1 MTQVGRISGGVLQD
15 NLKLL
20 QDNSG
25 KEYLSIRSES
35 GDTSLLYF
43 DAVNN
48 RIGVDLE
55 NPSRDLT
62 VKTKIQSVN
71 SSSDIWEL
79 PVYTIQNNE
88 LEVNSGEIYLAATPI
103 NGADASIVLSGL
115 TTDDIKIDNERIS
128 TYNSNANL
136 DLIPNGTGTV
146 EFLKS
151 IDIYGNLSNTGNI
164 AMGGNL
170 IFGEGPESPD
180 KIAFNAPIHSSII
193 PDVDDTFNIGE
204 DNKRMGEV
212 HTYLLNGDL
221 VNANTAA
228 IDDVQL
234 EHRAGNSIYVAING
248 NDSNRGDHPQGP
260 FRTIKRALDFAD
272 ASSQGPV
279 MIHVYPGT
287 YQEVFPLEVPTQVTI
302 IGQDIRNVIIT
313 PTSETRYNDA
323 FLLNGES
330 TLENLTIKDFYSG
343 GNFFEITEIVD
354 STTIKVNVGT
364 GPYEHIYESGGT
376 VDFSDSTSPINVTN
390 ATYDHTTGELTIQ
403 LSSLHD
409 SYVGHTIFLTS
420 ITWSCNGGFRD
431 YPDNGYAL
439 KFAPNTVIT
448 TRSPYIQNVTVITKG
463 SVTSAND
470 PRGFDAGDA
479 GKGAYIDGARVSDA
493 SRNASM
499 LFHAATFI
507 TPGVDAITLTNGVR
521 VEWLNSFTYF
531 ASRGLYAK
539 RGEEGHLSTDGSTV
553 DYGAEIRS
561 IGSAS
566 VYGNIGAEADG
577 DSCIMYLINHNFAYI
592 GVGKDVTND
601 NTLVIEDNQWIEIN
615 NGKVFIQNTDQLG
628 KFRVGDDFFVDLET
642 GETSIATDGVALD
655 GLSQIVIGTG
665 EDQTILNDSF
675 IQTGNIRFA
684 GNTAFS
690 LVNEFNINSIS
701 TDTNFNSNVLMDK
714 DVDIT
719 GNITIDGTLNTFGNN
734 PNDIVNL
741 NVEIEQDF
749 YPEVDRVHSLGN
761 SSKLWDNVYTDD
773 FRMDDVKIF
782 DNVITTTISNANLDL
797 KSNQTGYVQT
807 EDLIWQNN
815 TIGSYES
822 DIVFATTG
830 NLIIDSTNVQGLIVP
845 RGTNIER
852 VETTGSLRFSNE
864 DNVFEGWGDGRI
876 TFGGIYST
884 DRLTSI
890 YTNPDDSIDINVAGL
905 KVGEI
910 NNEGFT
916 LNGLQSDSVLINN
929 NVITSSESNADLE
942 LRRKG
947 DQQITLNGQEY
958 FRNNIW
964 TNPAEDG
971 IFSIVSTDR
980 GYVKVDGTY
989 GVILGTT
996 GGVVTDNVNTLSIGT
1011 DTSSSLL
1018 FETDNAGRID
1028 QASNSPSGD
1037 GEFTTTGTKTF
1048 ASTTSGVQ
1056 NFFLDFDILD
1066 LTNIYEIE
1074 ITGIRFRG
1082 NFDKDSQFVNV
1093 TLPQPG
1099 NTTYVTKI
1107 GEFEDA
1113 GDTSTFTQSLV
1124 FNAVPQ
1130 SSRLYLHTGSTK
1142 TSFESQVVLDSGS
1155 YGMNISIDVPASI
1168 STPPTGMTNNWE
1180 LEISYRYITINNKFD
1195 EYDAATNNYYYIFD
1209 QDSSNLSDNDR
1220 YIVTEQFIEPSFRR
1234 ARFRGK
1240 IIVGSDS
1247 NGSGL
1252 YSGQDILIQYS
1263 DDGTNDTGM
1272 ITLGRIVDAN
1282 EFASFGTWKEFEF
1295 SFEFLDSTL
1304 IDFNNLRF
1312 RIVQPNGGRLGENS
1326 WAVTDLQ
1333 LSITRRADEPAPIG
1347 GFRYD
1352 PIQGLCEVWD
1362 GTSWQPATGI
1372 EEDPVTEEF
1381 MQELVGLYS
1390 IVLG

>member
-1 MTQVGRISGGVLQD
+1 MAQLGRISGGVLQD

-25 KEYLSIRSES
+25 KEFLSIRSES

-43 DAVNN
+43 DAVNK

-62 VKTKIQSVN
+62 VKTKMQSVN

-88 LEVNSGEIYLAATPI
+88 LEVNSGEIYLTATPI
-103 NGADASIVLSGL
+103 NGADASVVLSGL

-128 TYNSNANL
+128 TYNSDADL

-193 PDVDDTFNIGE
+193 PDVNDTFDIGT
-204 DNKRMGEV
+204 DQKRMGEI
-212 HTYLLNGDL
+212 HTYLLNGEL

-228 IDDVQL
+228 IDNVQL

-248 NDSNRGDHPQGP
+248 DDTNRGDHPQGP

-272 ASSQGPV
+272 GSTEGPV

-287 YQEVFPLEVPTQVTI
+287 YQEEFPLEVPSQVTL
-302 IGQDIRNVIIT
+302 IGQDIRNVVIT
-313 PTSETRYNDA
+313 PTVATQDKDC

-330 TLENLTIKDFYSG
+330 TLENLTIKDFYYNS
-343 GNFFEITEIVD
+343 
-354 STTIKVNVGT
+354 
-364 GPYEHIYESGGT
+364 
-376 VDFSDSTSPINVTN
+376 INDT
-390 ATYDHTTGELTIQ
+390 
-403 LSSLHD
+403 
-409 SYVGHTIFLTS
+409 
-420 ITWSCNGGFRD
+420 
-431 YPDNGYAL
+431 GYAL
-439 KFAPNTVIT
+439 KFAPDTVIT

-463 SVTSAND
+463 SVTSIDD
-470 PRGFDAGDA
+470 PRGFASGDA
-479 GKGAYIDGARVSDA
+479 GKGALIDGASVA
-493 SRNASM
+493 EESRNASM

-521 VEWLNSFTYF
+521 IEWLNSFTYF
-531 ASRGLYAK
+531 ANRGLYTK
-539 RGEEGHLSTDGSTV
+539 RGTTGHLSTDGSTLE
-553 DYGAEIRS
+553 YGAEIRS

-577 DSCIMYLINHNFAYI
+577 DGCIMYLINHNFAYI

-601 NTLVIEDNQWIEIN
+601 NTLVIEDNQWIEYN
-615 NGKVFIQNTDQLG
+615 NGKVYVQNTDQLG
-628 KFRVGDDFFVDLET
+628 KFKVGDDFFVNLET

-665 EDQTILNDSF
+665 EDQSILNDSF
-675 IQTGNIRFA
+675 VQTGNIRFA

-741 NVEIEQDF
+741 NVEIDQDF

-761 SSKLWDNVYTDD
+761 GSKLWDNVYTDE
-773 FRMDDVKIF
+773 FNIDDIKIF
-782 DNVITTTISNANLDL
+782 DNVITTTISNANLNL
-797 KSNQTGYVQT
+797 RSNQTGYVQT

-822 DIVFATTG
+822 DIVFSTTG
-830 NLIIDSTNVQGLIVP
+830 NLIIDSGTVQGLIVP
-845 RGTNIER
+845 RGTNIEK
-852 VETTGSLRFSNE
+852 VETTGSFRFSNE
-864 DNVFEGWGDGRI
+864 DNVFEGWGNDRI
-876 TFGGIYST
+876 SFGGVYST

-890 YTNPDDSIDINVAGL
+890 YSNPGDSIDINVAGL

-929 NVITSSESNADLE
+929 NLITSSESNADLE
-942 LRRKG
+942 VRRKG
-947 DQQITLNGQEY
+947 DQKVTLNGQEY
-958 FRNNIW
+958 FRDNIW
-964 TNPAEDG
+964 TNPADEG
-971 IFSIVSTDR
+971 ILSIVSTDR
-980 GYVKVDGTY
+980 GYVKIDGTY
-989 GVILGTT
+989 GVIVGTT
-996 GGVVTDNVNTLSIGT
+996 GGVVTDNVNNLSIGS
-1011 DTSSSLL
+1011 DTSASVL

-1037 GEFTTTGTKTF
+1037 GEFTTTSTKTF

-1082 NFDKDSQFVNV
+1082 NFDKDSQFVDV
-1093 TLPQPG
+1093 TFPQPG
-1099 NTTYVTKI
+1099 STTYVTRV

-1130 SSRLYLHTGSTK
+1130 GNKLYLHTGSTK

-1168 STPPTGMTNNWE
+1168 STPPAGMTNNWE

-1240 IIVGSDS
+1240 VIVGSDS

-1312 RIVQPNGGRLGENS
+1312 RIVQPNGGRLGENP
-1326 WAVTDLQ
+1326 WAITDLQ

-1352 PIQGLCEVWD
+1352 PIQGLCEVWT
-1362 GTSWQPATGI
+1362 GTEWAPATGV

-1390 IVLG
+1390 VVLG

>member
-1 MTQVGRISGGVLQD
+1 MAQMGRISGGVLQD

-25 KEYLSIRSES
+25 KEFLSVRSES

-43 DAVNN
+43 DAVNK

-62 VKTKIQSVN
+62 VKTKMQSVN

-79 PVYTIQNNE
+79 PVYTIQNNDI
-88 LEVNSGEIYLAATPI
+88 EVNSGEIYLTATPT
-103 NGADASIVLSGL
+103 NGIDASIVLSGL

-128 TYNSNANL
+128 TYNSDADL
-136 DLIPNGTGTV
+136 DFIPNGTGTV

-193 PDVDDTFNIGE
+193 PDVDDTFDIGT
-204 DNKRMGEV
+204 DQKRMGEI

-228 IDDVQL
+228 IDNVQL

-248 NDSNRGDHPQGP
+248 DDTNRGDHPQGP

-272 ASSQGPV
+272 GSTEGPV

-287 YQEVFPLEVPTQVTI
+287 YQEEFPLEVPSQVTL
-302 IGQDIRNVIIT
+302 IGQDIRNVVIT
-313 PTSETRYNDA
+313 PTVATQDKDC

-330 TLENLTIKDFYSG
+330 TLENLTIKDFYYNS
-343 GNFFEITEIVD
+343 
-354 STTIKVNVGT
+354 
-364 GPYEHIYESGGT
+364 
-376 VDFSDSTSPINVTN
+376 INDT
-390 ATYDHTTGELTIQ
+390 
-403 LSSLHD
+403 
-409 SYVGHTIFLTS
+409 
-420 ITWSCNGGFRD
+420 
-431 YPDNGYAL
+431 GYAL
-439 KFAPNTVIT
+439 KYAPDTVIT
-448 TRSPYIQNVTVITKG
+448 TRSPYIQNITVITKG
-463 SVTSAND
+463 SVTSIDD
-470 PRGFDAGDA
+470 PRGFNSGDA
-479 GKGAYIDGARVSDA
+479 GKGALIDGASVADE

-521 VEWLNSFTYF
+521 IEWLNSFTYF
-531 ASRGLYAK
+531 ANRGLYTK
-539 RGEEGHLSTDGSTV
+539 RGTTGHLSTDGSTV
-553 DYGAEIRS
+553 EYGAEIRS

-577 DSCIMYLINHNFAYI
+577 DGCIMYLINHNFAYI
-592 GVGKDVTND
+592 GAGKDVTND
-601 NTLVIEDNQWIEIN
+601 NTLVIEDNQWIEYN
-615 NGKVFIQNTDQLG
+615 NGKVYVQNTDQLG
-628 KFRVGDDFFVDLET
+628 KFKVGDDFFVDLET

-665 EDQTILNDSF
+665 EDQSILNDSF
-675 IQTGNIRFA
+675 VQTGNIRFA

-741 NVEIEQDF
+741 NVEIDQDF

-761 SSKLWDNVYTDD
+761 SSKLWDNVYTDE
-773 FRMDDVKIF
+773 FSIDDIKIF
-782 DNVITTTISNANLDL
+782 DNVITTTISNANLNL
-797 KSNQTGYVQT
+797 RSNQTGYVQT

-822 DIVFATTG
+822 DIVFSTTG
-830 NLIIDSTNVQGLIVP
+830 NLIIDSETVQGLIVP
-845 RGTNIER
+845 RGTNIEKI
-852 VETTGSLRFSNE
+852 ETTGSFRFSNE
-864 DNVFEGWGDGRI
+864 DNVFEGWGNDRI
-876 TFGGIYST
+876 TFGGVYST

-916 LNGLQSDSVLINN
+916 LHGLQSDSVLINN
-929 NVITSSESNADLE
+929 NIITSSESNADLE

-947 DQQITLNGQEY
+947 DQQVTLNGQEY
-958 FRNNIW
+958 FRDNIW
-964 TNPAEDG
+964 TNPAEED
-971 IFSIVSTDR
+971 ILSIVSTDR
-980 GYVKVDGTY
+980 GYVKIDGTY

-996 GGVVTDNVNTLSIGT
+996 GGVVTDNVNSLSIGS
-1011 DTSSSLL
+1011 DTSASVL

-1028 QASNSPSGD
+1028 QASSSPSGD
-1037 GEFTTTGTKTF
+1037 GEFTTTSVKTF
-1048 ASTTSGVQ
+1048 SSTTSGVQ

-1066 LTNIYEIE
+1066 ITNIYEIE

-1082 NFDKDSQFVNV
+1082 NFDKDSQFVDV
-1093 TLPQPG
+1093 TFPQPG
-1099 NTTYVTKI
+1099 STTYVTRV

-1130 SSRLYLHTGSTK
+1130 GNRLYVHTGTTK

-1168 STPPTGMTNNWE
+1168 STPPAGMTDNWE

-1195 EYDAATNNYYYIFD
+1195 EYDAATNNYYYMFD

-1312 RIVQPNGGRLGENS
+1312 RIVQPNGGRLGEHS
-1326 WAVTDLQ
+1326 WAITDLQ

-1352 PIQGLCEVWD
+1352 PIQGLCEVWT
-1362 GTSWQPATGI
+1362 GTEWAPATGI
-1372 EEDPVTEEF
+1372 EEDPVTTEF

>member
-1 MTQVGRISGGVLQD
+1 MAQLGRISGGVLQD

-25 KEYLSIRSES
+25 KEFLSIRSES

-43 DAVNN
+43 DAVNK

-62 VKTKIQSVN
+62 VKTKMQSVN

-88 LEVNSGEIYLAATPI
+88 LEVNSGEIYLTATPI
-103 NGADASIVLSGL
+103 NGADASVVLSGL

-128 TYNSNANL
+128 TYNSDADL

-193 PDVDDTFNIGE
+193 PDVNDTFDIGT
-204 DNKRMGEV
+204 DQKRMGEI
-212 HTYLLNGDL
+212 HTYLLNGEL

-228 IDDVQL
+228 IDNVQL

-248 NDSNRGDHPQGP
+248 DDTNRGDHPQGP

-272 ASSQGPV
+272 GSTEGPV

-287 YQEVFPLEVPTQVTI
+287 YQEEFPLEVPSQVTL
-302 IGQDIRNVIIT
+302 IGQDIRNVVIT
-313 PTSETRYNDA
+313 PTVATQDKDC

-330 TLENLTIKDFYSG
+330 TLENLTIKDFYYNS
-343 GNFFEITEIVD
+343 
-354 STTIKVNVGT
+354 
-364 GPYEHIYESGGT
+364 
-376 VDFSDSTSPINVTN
+376 INDT
-390 ATYDHTTGELTIQ
+390 
-403 LSSLHD
+403 
-409 SYVGHTIFLTS
+409 
-420 ITWSCNGGFRD
+420 
-431 YPDNGYAL
+431 GYAL
-439 KFAPNTVIT
+439 KFAPDTVIT
-448 TRSPYIQNVTVITKG
+448 TRSPYIQNVTVITQG
-463 SVTSAND
+463 SITTAED
-470 PRGFDAGDA
+470 PRGFAQGDA
-479 GKGAYIDGARVSDA
+479 GKGALIDGASVA
-493 SRNASM
+493 EESRNASM

-521 VEWLNSFTYF
+521 IEWLNSFTYF
-531 ASRGLYAK
+531 ANRGLYTK
-539 RGEEGHLSTDGSTV
+539 RGTTGHLSTDGSTLE
-553 DYGAEIRS
+553 YGAEIRS

-577 DSCIMYLINHNFAYI
+577 DGCIMYLINHNFAYI

-601 NTLVIEDNQWIEIN
+601 NTLVIEDNQWIEYN
-615 NGKVFIQNTDQLG
+615 NGKVYVQNTDQLG
-628 KFRVGDDFFVDLET
+628 KFKVGDDFFVNLET

-665 EDQTILNDSF
+665 EDQSILNDSF
-675 IQTGNIRFA
+675 VQTGNIRFA

-741 NVEIEQDF
+741 NVEIDQDF

-761 SSKLWDNVYTDD
+761 GSKLWDNVYTDE
-773 FRMDDVKIF
+773 FNIDDIKIF
-782 DNVITTTISNANLDL
+782 DNVITTTISNANLNL
-797 KSNQTGYVQT
+797 RSNQTGYVQT

-822 DIVFATTG
+822 DIVFSTTG
-830 NLIIDSTNVQGLIVP
+830 NLIIDSGTVQGLIVP
-845 RGTNIER
+845 RGTNIEK
-852 VETTGSLRFSNE
+852 VETTGSFRFSNE
-864 DNVFEGWGDGRI
+864 DNVFEGWGNDRI
-876 TFGGIYST
+876 SFGGVYST

-890 YTNPDDSIDINVAGL
+890 YSNPGDSIDINVAGL

-929 NVITSSESNADLE
+929 NLITSSESNADLE
-942 LRRKG
+942 VRRKG
-947 DQQITLNGQEY
+947 DQKVTLNGQEY
-958 FRNNIW
+958 FRDNIW
-964 TNPAEDG
+964 TNPADEG
-971 IFSIVSTDR
+971 ILSIVSTDR
-980 GYVKVDGTY
+980 GYVKIDGTY
-989 GVILGTT
+989 GVIVGTT
-996 GGVVTDNVNTLSIGT
+996 GGVVTDNVNNLSIGS
-1011 DTSSSLL
+1011 DTSASVL

-1037 GEFTTTGTKTF
+1037 GEFTTTSTKTF

-1082 NFDKDSQFVNV
+1082 NFDKDSQFVDV
-1093 TLPQPG
+1093 TFPQPG
-1099 NTTYVTKI
+1099 STTYVTRV

-1130 SSRLYLHTGSTK
+1130 GNKLYLHTGSTK

-1168 STPPTGMTNNWE
+1168 STPPAGMTNNWE

-1240 IIVGSDS
+1240 VIVGSDS

-1312 RIVQPNGGRLGENS
+1312 RIVQPNGGRLGENP
-1326 WAVTDLQ
+1326 WAITDLQ

-1352 PIQGLCEVWD
+1352 PIQGLCEVWT
-1362 GTSWQPATGI
+1362 GTEWAPATGV

-1390 IVLG
+1390 VVLG

>member
-1 MTQVGRISGGVLQD
+1 MAQVGRISGGVLQD

-25 KEYLSIRSES
+25 KEFLSIRSES

-88 LEVNSGEIYLAATPI
+88 LEVNNGEIYLTATPT
-103 NGADASIVLSGL
+103 NGVDASIVLSGL

-128 TYNSNANL
+128 TYNSDADL

-170 IFGEGPESPD
+170 IFGEGPETPD

-193 PDVDDTFNIGE
+193 PDIDDTFNLGE
-204 DNKRMGEV
+204 DQKRMGEI

-228 IDDVQL
+228 IGNVQI

-248 NDSNRGDHPQGP
+248 DDANRGDHPQGP

-272 ASSQGPV
+272 GSTEGPV
-279 MIHVYPGT
+279 MVHVYPGT
-287 YQEVFPLEVPTQVTI
+287 YQEEFPLEVPSQVTI
-302 IGQDIRNVIIT
+302 IGQDLRNVVIT
-313 PTSETRYNDA
+313 PTLATQDKDC

-330 TLENLTIKDFYSG
+330 TLENLTIKDFYYNS
-343 GNFFEITEIVD
+343 
-354 STTIKVNVGT
+354 
-364 GPYEHIYESGGT
+364 
-376 VDFSDSTSPINVTN
+376 INDT
-390 ATYDHTTGELTIQ
+390 
-403 LSSLHD
+403 
-409 SYVGHTIFLTS
+409 
-420 ITWSCNGGFRD
+420 
-431 YPDNGYAL
+431 GYAL

-448 TRSPYIQNVTVITKG
+448 TRSPYVQNITVITKG
-463 SVTSAND
+463 SVTSADD
-470 PRGFDAGDA
+470 PRGFDSGDA
-479 GKGAYIDGARVSDA
+479 GKGALIDGASVAEA

-507 TPGVDAITLTNGVR
+507 TPGVDSITLTNGVR
-521 VEWLNSFTYF
+521 IEWLNSFTYF
-531 ASRGLYAK
+531 ANRGIYTK
-539 RGEEGHLSTDGSTV
+539 RGTVGHLSTDGSTLE
-553 DYGAEIRS
+553 YGAEIRS

-577 DSCIMYLINHNFAYI
+577 DGCIMYLINHNFAYI
-592 GVGKDVTND
+592 GTGKDVTND
-601 NTLVIEDNQWIEIN
+601 NTLVIEDNQWIEYN
-615 NGKVFIQNTDQLG
+615 NGKVYVQNTDQLG
-628 KFRVGDDFFVDLET
+628 KFKVGDDFFVNLET

-665 EDQTILNDSF
+665 EDQSILNDSF
-675 IQTGNIRFA
+675 VQTGNIRFA
-684 GNTAFS
+684 GNTVFS

-741 NVEIEQDF
+741 NVEIDQDF

-773 FRMDDVKIF
+773 FNIDDIKIF
-782 DNVITTTISNANLDL
+782 DNVITTTISNANLNL
-797 KSNQTGYVQT
+797 RSNQTGYVQT

-822 DIVFATTG
+822 DIIFSTTG
-830 NLIIDSTNVQGLIVP
+830 NLIIDSADVQGLIVP
-845 RGTNIER
+845 RGTNIEKI
-852 VETTGSLRFSNE
+852 ETTGSLRFSNE
-864 DNVFEGWGDGRI
+864 DNVFEGWGNDRI
-876 TFGGIYST
+876 SFGGVYST

-890 YTNPDDSIDINVAGL
+890 YTNPNDSIDINVAGL

-929 NVITSSESNADLE
+929 NLITSSESNADLE

-958 FRNNIW
+958 FRDNIW
-964 TNPAEDG
+964 TNPAEEE
-971 IFSIVSTDR
+971 SLTIVSTDR
-980 GYVKVDGTY
+980 GYVKIGGTY
-989 GVILGTT
+989 GIIVGTT
-996 GGVVTDNVNTLSIGT
+996 GGVVTDNVNNLSIGT
-1011 DTSSSLL
+1011 DVSPSVL

-1028 QASNSPSGD
+1028 QSSNSPSGD
-1037 GEFTTTGTKTF
+1037 GEFTTTSTKTF

-1099 NTTYVTKI
+1099 NANYVTKV

-1130 SSRLYLHTGSTK
+1130 SNRLYVHTGATK
-1142 TSFESQVVLDSGS
+1142 SSFESQVVLDNGS
-1155 YGMNISIDVPASI
+1155 YGVNISIDVPTSI
-1168 STPPTGMTNNWE
+1168 TTPPAGMTDNWE
-1180 LEISYRYITINNKFD
+1180 LEFSYRYITINNKFD
-1195 EYDAATNNYYYIFD
+1195 EYDNTTNNYYYIFD
-1209 QDSSNLSDNDR
+1209 QDSSNLADSDR

-1234 ARFRGK
+1234 ARLRGK

-1312 RIVQPNGGRLGENS
+1312 RIVQPDGGRLGENS

-1333 LSITRRADEPAPIG
+1333 LSVTRRADEPAPVG

-1352 PIQGLCEVWD
+1352 PIQGQCEVWT
-1362 GTSWQPATGI
+1362 GTEWAPATGI

-1390 IVLG
+1390 VVLG

>member
-1 MTQVGRISGGVLQD
+1 MAQMGRISGGVLQD

-25 KEYLSIRSES
+25 KEFLSVRSES

-43 DAVNN
+43 DAVNK

-62 VKTKIQSVN
+62 VKTKMQSVN

-79 PVYTIQNNE
+79 PVYTIQNNDI
-88 LEVNSGEIYLAATPI
+88 EVNSGEIYLTATPT
-103 NGADASIVLSGL
+103 NGIDASIVLSGL

-128 TYNSNANL
+128 TYNSDADL
-136 DLIPNGTGTV
+136 DFIPNGTGTV

-193 PDVDDTFNIGE
+193 PDVDDTFDIGT
-204 DNKRMGEV
+204 DQKRMGEI

-228 IDDVQL
+228 IDNVQL

-248 NDSNRGDHPQGP
+248 DDTNRGDHPQGP

-272 ASSQGPV
+272 GSTEGPV

-287 YQEVFPLEVPTQVTI
+287 YQEEFPLEVPSQVTL
-302 IGQDIRNVIIT
+302 IGQDIRNVVIT
-313 PTSETRYNDA
+313 PTVATQDKDC

-330 TLENLTIKDFYSG
+330 TLENLTIKDFYYNS
-343 GNFFEITEIVD
+343 
-354 STTIKVNVGT
+354 
-364 GPYEHIYESGGT
+364 
-376 VDFSDSTSPINVTN
+376 INDT
-390 ATYDHTTGELTIQ
+390 
-403 LSSLHD
+403 
-409 SYVGHTIFLTS
+409 
-420 ITWSCNGGFRD
+420 
-431 YPDNGYAL
+431 GYAL
-439 KFAPNTVIT
+439 KYAPDTVIT
-448 TRSPYIQNVTVITKG
+448 TRSPYIQNITVITKG
-463 SVTSAND
+463 SVTSIDD
-470 PRGFDAGDA
+470 PRGFNSGDA
-479 GKGAYIDGARVSDA
+479 GKGALIDGASVADE

-521 VEWLNSFTYF
+521 IEWLNSFTYF
-531 ASRGLYAK
+531 ANRGLYTK
-539 RGEEGHLSTDGSTV
+539 RGTTGHLSTDGSTV
-553 DYGAEIRS
+553 EYGAEIRS

-577 DSCIMYLINHNFAYI
+577 DGCIMYLINHNFAYI
-592 GVGKDVTND
+592 GAGKDVTND
-601 NTLVIEDNQWIEIN
+601 NTLVIEDNQWIEYN
-615 NGKVFIQNTDQLG
+615 NGKVYVQNTDQLG

-665 EDQTILNDSF
+665 EDQSILNDSF
-675 IQTGNIRFA
+675 VQTGNIRFA

-741 NVEIEQDF
+741 NVEIDQDF

-761 SSKLWDNVYTDD
+761 SSKLWDNVYTDE
-773 FRMDDVKIF
+773 FSIDDIKIF
-782 DNVITTTISNANLDL
+782 DNVITTTISNANLNL
-797 KSNQTGYVQT
+797 RSNQTGYVQT

-822 DIVFATTG
+822 DIVFSTTG
-830 NLIIDSTNVQGLIVP
+830 NLIIDSETVQGLIVP
-845 RGTNIER
+845 RGTNIEKI
-852 VETTGSLRFSNE
+852 ETTGSFRFSNE
-864 DNVFEGWGDGRI
+864 DNVFEGWGNDRI
-876 TFGGIYST
+876 TFGGVYST

-916 LNGLQSDSVLINN
+916 LHGLQSDSVLINN
-929 NVITSSESNADLE
+929 NIITSSESNADLE

-947 DQQITLNGQEY
+947 DQQVTLNGQEY
-958 FRNNIW
+958 FRDNIW
-964 TNPAEDG
+964 TNPAEED
-971 IFSIVSTDR
+971 ILSIVSTDR
-980 GYVKVDGTY
+980 GYVKIDGTY

-996 GGVVTDNVNTLSIGT
+996 GGVVTDNVNSLSIGS
-1011 DTSSSLL
+1011 DTSASVL

-1028 QASNSPSGD
+1028 QASSSPSGD
-1037 GEFTTTGTKTF
+1037 GEFTTTSVKTF
-1048 ASTTSGVQ
+1048 SSTTSGVQ

-1066 LTNIYEIE
+1066 ITNIYEIE

-1082 NFDKDSQFVNV
+1082 NFDKDSQFVDV
-1093 TLPQPG
+1093 TFPQPG
-1099 NTTYVTKI
+1099 STTYVTRV

-1130 SSRLYLHTGSTK
+1130 GNRLYVHTGTTK

-1168 STPPTGMTNNWE
+1168 STPPAGMTDNWE

-1195 EYDAATNNYYYIFD
+1195 EYDAATNNYYYMFD

-1312 RIVQPNGGRLGENS
+1312 RIVQPNGGRLGEHS
-1326 WAVTDLQ
+1326 WAITDLQ

-1352 PIQGLCEVWD
+1352 PIQGLCEVWT
-1362 GTSWQPATGI
+1362 GTEWAPATGI
-1372 EEDPVTEEF
+1372 EEDPVTTEF

>member
-1 MTQVGRISGGVLQD
+1 MAQVGRISGGVLQD

-25 KEYLSIRSES
+25 KEFLSIRSEI

-43 DAVNN
+43 DAVNK

-62 VKTKIQSVN
+62 VKTKMQSVN

-88 LEVNSGEIYLAATPI
+88 LEVNSGEIYLTATPT
-103 NGADASIVLSGL
+103 NGADASVVLSGL

-170 IFGEGPESPD
+170 IFGAGPESPD
-180 KIAFNAPIHSSII
+180 KIAFGTPIHSDII
-193 PDVDDTFNIGE
+193 PDINDTFNIGT
-204 DNKRMGEV
+204 DTQRMGEV
-212 HTYLLNGDL
+212 HTYLLNGEL
-221 VNANTAA
+221 VNAQTAA
-228 IDDVQL
+228 VDDVQL
-234 EHRAGNSIYVAING
+234 EHRAGNIIYVAENG
-248 NDSNRGDHPQGP
+248 DDGNRGDHPQGP
-260 FRTIKRALDFAD
+260 FGTLKRALEFSD
-272 ASSQGPV
+272 ASVQGPV
-279 MIHVYPGT
+279 TIHIFPGT
-287 YQEVFPLEVPTQVTI
+287 YLEEFPLEVPSQVTVAGTDLRNTI
-302 IGQDIRNVIIT
+302 IK
-313 PTSETRYNDA
+313 PTTATRYNDA
-323 FLLNGES
+323 FLLNGEATVQDLS
-330 TLENLTIKDFYSG
+330 IQDFYSG

-364 GPYEHIYESGGT
+364 GPYAHAYESGGT

-390 ATYDHTTGELTIQ
+390 ATYDHTTGELTIE
-403 LSSLHD
+403 LDALHD

-420 ITWSCNGGFRD
+420 ITWSCNGGFRN
-431 YPDNGYAL
+431 YPDNGYAF
-439 KFAPNTVIT
+439 KFAPNTVVT
-448 TRSPYIQNVTVITKG
+448 TRSPYIQNITVITKG
-463 SVTSAND
+463 SITSADD
-470 PRGFDAGDA
+470 PRGYDAGDA

-521 VEWLNSFTYF
+521 IEWLNSFTYF
-531 ASRGLYAK
+531 ANRGLYAK
-539 RGEEGHLSTDGSTV
+539 RNEEGHLSEDGSTIN
-553 DYGAEIRS
+553 YGAEIRS

-577 DSCIMYLINHNFAYI
+577 DGCIMYLINHNFAYI
-592 GVGKDVTND
+592 GVGKDVSND
-601 NTLVIEDNQWIEIN
+601 NTLVIEDNQWVEVN

-628 KFRVGDDFFVDLET
+628 KFRVGDDFFVDLQT

-675 IQTGNIRFA
+675 VQTGDIRFA
-684 GNTAFS
+684 GNTIFS
-690 LVNEFNINSIS
+690 LVSDLNVDSVS
-701 TDTNFNSNVLMDK
+701 TNTNFNSNVLMDK
-714 DVDIT
+714 NVDIT
-719 GNITIDGTLNTFGNN
+719 GNFTIDGTLNTFGNQPEDTVDFN
-734 PNDIVNL
+734 VDID
-741 NVEIEQDF
+741 QDF
-749 YPEVDRVHSLGN
+749 YPEVDRVHSLG
-761 SSKLWDNVYTDD
+761 SSTKLWDNVYTDE
-773 FRMDDVKIF
+773 FNIDDIKIF

-822 DIVFATTG
+822 DIVFSTTG
-830 NLIIDSTNVQGLIVP
+830 NLIINNAQGLIVP
-845 RGTNIER
+845 RGTNAER
-852 VETTGSLRFSNE
+852 VETTGSIRYSNQ
-864 DNVFEGWGDGRI
+864 DSLFEGWGNNRI
-876 TFGGIYST
+876 TFGGVYST
-884 DRLTSI
+884 DRETSI
-890 YTNPDDSIDINVAGL
+890 FTQPDESIDINVDGT

-916 LNGLQSDSVLINN
+916 LHGLQSDSVLINN
-929 NVITSSESNADLE
+929 NLITSSESNADLE

-947 DQQITLNGQEY
+947 DQQVTLNRQEY
-958 FRNNIW
+958 FRDNIW
-964 TNPAEDG
+964 TNPAEEENLT
-971 IFSIVSTDR
+971 FVSTDR
-980 GYVKVDGTY
+980 GYVKIAGTY
-989 GVILGTT
+989 GVVVGTT
-996 GGVVTDNVNTLSIGT
+996 GGVITDNVNDLTIGT
-1011 DTSSSLL
+1011 DTSTSLL

-1028 QASNSPSGD
+1028 QAETAPTGD
-1037 GEFTTTGTKTF
+1037 GEFTTTGAKTF

-1066 LTNIYEIE
+1066 ITNIYEIE

-1082 NFDKDSQFVNV
+1082 NFDKDSQFVDV
-1093 TLPQPG
+1093 TFPQPG
-1099 NTTYVTKI
+1099 GTTYVTRV

-1130 SSRLYLHTGSTK
+1130 GNRLYVHTGTTK
-1142 TSFESQVVLDSGS
+1142 SSFESQIVLDSGS

-1220 YIVTEQFIEPSFRR
+1220 YIVTETQIEPSFRR

-1282 EFASFGTWKEFEF
+1282 EFASFGTWRDFEF

>member
-1 MTQVGRISGGVLQD
+1 MAQLGRISGGVLQD

-25 KEYLSIRSES
+25 KEFLSIRSES

-43 DAVNN
+43 DAVNK

-62 VKTKIQSVN
+62 VKTKMQSVN

-88 LEVNSGEIYLAATPI
+88 LEVNSGEIYLTATPI
-103 NGADASIVLSGL
+103 NGADASVVLSGL

-128 TYNSNANL
+128 TYNSDADL

-193 PDVDDTFNIGE
+193 PDVNDTFDIGT
-204 DNKRMGEV
+204 DQKRMGEI
-212 HTYLLNGDL
+212 HTYLLNGEL

-228 IDDVQL
+228 IDNVQL

-248 NDSNRGDHPQGP
+248 DDTNRGDHPQGP

-272 ASSQGPV
+272 GSTEGPV

-287 YQEVFPLEVPTQVTI
+287 YQEEFPLEVPSQVTL
-302 IGQDIRNVIIT
+302 IGQDIRNVVIT
-313 PTSETRYNDA
+313 PTVATQDKDC

-330 TLENLTIKDFYSG
+330 TLENLTIKDFYYNS
-343 GNFFEITEIVD
+343 
-354 STTIKVNVGT
+354 
-364 GPYEHIYESGGT
+364 
-376 VDFSDSTSPINVTN
+376 INDT
-390 ATYDHTTGELTIQ
+390 
-403 LSSLHD
+403 
-409 SYVGHTIFLTS
+409 
-420 ITWSCNGGFRD
+420 
-431 YPDNGYAL
+431 GYAL
-439 KFAPNTVIT
+439 KFAPDTVIT

-463 SVTSAND
+463 SVTSIDD
-470 PRGFDAGDA
+470 PRGFASGDA
-479 GKGAYIDGARVSDA
+479 GKGALIDGASVA
-493 SRNASM
+493 EESRNASM

-521 VEWLNSFTYF
+521 IEWLNSFTYF
-531 ASRGLYAK
+531 ANRGLYTK
-539 RGEEGHLSTDGSTV
+539 RGTTGHLSTDGSTLE
-553 DYGAEIRS
+553 YGAEIRS

-577 DSCIMYLINHNFAYI
+577 DGCIMYLINHNFAYI

-601 NTLVIEDNQWIEIN
+601 NTLVIEDNQWIEYN
-615 NGKVFIQNTDQLG
+615 NGKVYVQNTDQLG
-628 KFRVGDDFFVDLET
+628 KFKVGDDFFVNLET

-665 EDQTILNDSF
+665 EDQSILNDSF
-675 IQTGNIRFA
+675 VQTGNIRFA

-741 NVEIEQDF
+741 NVEIDQDF

-761 SSKLWDNVYTDD
+761 SSKLWDNVYTDE
-773 FRMDDVKIF
+773 FNIDDIKIF
-782 DNVITTTISNANLDL
+782 DNVITTTISNANLNL
-797 KSNQTGYVQT
+797 RSNQTGYVQT

-822 DIVFATTG
+822 DIVFSTTG
-830 NLIIDSTNVQGLIVP
+830 NLIIDSGTVQGLIVP
-845 RGTNIER
+845 RGTNIEK
-852 VETTGSLRFSNE
+852 VETTGSFRFSNE
-864 DNVFEGWGDGRI
+864 DNVFEGWGNDRI
-876 TFGGIYST
+876 SFGGVYST

-890 YTNPDDSIDINVAGL
+890 YSNPGDSIDINVAGL

-929 NVITSSESNADLE
+929 NLITSSESNADLE
-942 LRRKG
+942 VRRKG
-947 DQQITLNGQEY
+947 DQKVTLNGQEY
-958 FRNNIW
+958 FRDNIW
-964 TNPAEDG
+964 TNPADEG
-971 IFSIVSTDR
+971 ILSIVSTDR
-980 GYVKVDGTY
+980 GYVKIDGTY
-989 GVILGTT
+989 GVIVGTT
-996 GGVVTDNVNTLSIGT
+996 GGVVTDNVNNLSIGS
-1011 DTSSSLL
+1011 DTSASVL

-1037 GEFTTTGTKTF
+1037 GEFTTTSTKTF

-1082 NFDKDSQFVNV
+1082 NFDKDSQFVDV
-1093 TLPQPG
+1093 TFPQPG
-1099 NTTYVTKI
+1099 STTYVTRV

-1130 SSRLYLHTGSTK
+1130 GNKLYLHTGSTK

-1168 STPPTGMTNNWE
+1168 STPPAGMTNNWE

-1240 IIVGSDS
+1240 VIVGSDS

-1312 RIVQPNGGRLGENS
+1312 RIVQPNGGRLGENP
-1326 WAVTDLQ
+1326 WAITDLQ

-1352 PIQGLCEVWD
+1352 PIQGLCEVWT
-1362 GTSWQPATGI
+1362 GTEWAPATGV

-1390 IVLG
+1390 VVLG

>member
-1 MTQVGRISGGVLQD
+1 MAQMGRISGGVLQD

-25 KEYLSIRSES
+25 KEFLSVRSES

-43 DAVNN
+43 DAVNK

-62 VKTKIQSVN
+62 VKTKMQSVN

-79 PVYTIQNNE
+79 PVYTIQNNDI
-88 LEVNSGEIYLAATPI
+88 EVNSGEIYLTATPT
-103 NGADASIVLSGL
+103 NGIDASIVLSGL

-128 TYNSNANL
+128 TYNSDADL
-136 DLIPNGTGTV
+136 DFIPNGTGTV

-193 PDVDDTFNIGE
+193 PDVDDTFDIGT
-204 DNKRMGEV
+204 DQKRMGEI

-228 IDDVQL
+228 IDNVQL

-248 NDSNRGDHPQGP
+248 DDTNRGDHPQGP

-272 ASSQGPV
+272 GSTEGPV

-287 YQEVFPLEVPTQVTI
+287 YQEEFPLEVPSQVTL
-302 IGQDIRNVIIT
+302 IGQDIRNVVIT
-313 PTSETRYNDA
+313 PTVATQDKDC

-330 TLENLTIKDFYSG
+330 TLENLTIKDFYYNS
-343 GNFFEITEIVD
+343 
-354 STTIKVNVGT
+354 
-364 GPYEHIYESGGT
+364 
-376 VDFSDSTSPINVTN
+376 INDT
-390 ATYDHTTGELTIQ
+390 
-403 LSSLHD
+403 
-409 SYVGHTIFLTS
+409 
-420 ITWSCNGGFRD
+420 
-431 YPDNGYAL
+431 GYAL
-439 KFAPNTVIT
+439 KYAPDTVIT
-448 TRSPYIQNVTVITKG
+448 TRSPYIQNITVITKG
-463 SVTSAND
+463 SVTSIDD
-470 PRGFDAGDA
+470 PRGFNSGDA
-479 GKGAYIDGARVSDA
+479 GKGALIDGASVADE

-521 VEWLNSFTYF
+521 IEWLNSFTYF
-531 ASRGLYAK
+531 ANRGLYTK
-539 RGEEGHLSTDGSTV
+539 RGTTGHLSTDGSTV
-553 DYGAEIRS
+553 EYGAEIRS

-577 DSCIMYLINHNFAYI
+577 DGCIMYLINHNFAYI
-592 GVGKDVTND
+592 GAGKDVTND
-601 NTLVIEDNQWIEIN
+601 NTLVIEDNQWIEYN
-615 NGKVFIQNTDQLG
+615 NGKVYVQNTDQLG
-628 KFRVGDDFFVDLET
+628 KFKVGDDFFVDLET

-665 EDQTILNDSF
+665 EDQSILNDSF
-675 IQTGNIRFA
+675 VQTGNIRFA

-741 NVEIEQDF
+741 NVEIDQDF

-761 SSKLWDNVYTDD
+761 SSKLWDNVYTDE
-773 FRMDDVKIF
+773 FSIDDIKIF
-782 DNVITTTISNANLDL
+782 DNVITTTISNANLNL
-797 KSNQTGYVQT
+797 RSNQTGYVQT

-822 DIVFATTG
+822 DIVFSTTG
-830 NLIIDSTNVQGLIVP
+830 NLIIDSETVQGLIVP
-845 RGTNIER
+845 RGTNIEKI
-852 VETTGSLRFSNE
+852 ETTGSFRFSNE
-864 DNVFEGWGDGRI
+864 DNVFEGWGNDRI
-876 TFGGIYST
+876 TFGGVYST

-916 LNGLQSDSVLINN
+916 LHGLQSDSVLINN
-929 NVITSSESNADLE
+929 NIITSSESNADLE

-947 DQQITLNGQEY
+947 DQQVTLNGQEY
-958 FRNNIW
+958 FRDNVW
-964 TNPAEDG
+964 TNPAEED
-971 IFSIVSTDR
+971 ILSIVSTDR
-980 GYVKVDGTY
+980 GYVKIDGTY

-996 GGVVTDNVNTLSIGT
+996 GGVVTDNVNSLSIGS
-1011 DTSSSLL
+1011 DTSASVL

-1028 QASNSPSGD
+1028 QASSSPSGD
-1037 GEFTTTGTKTF
+1037 GEFTTTSVKTF
-1048 ASTTSGVQ
+1048 SSTTSGVQ

-1066 LTNIYEIE
+1066 ITNIYEIE

-1082 NFDKDSQFVNV
+1082 NFDKDSQFVDV
-1093 TLPQPG
+1093 TFPQPG
-1099 NTTYVTKI
+1099 STTYVTRV

-1130 SSRLYLHTGSTK
+1130 GNRLYVHTGTTK

-1168 STPPTGMTNNWE
+1168 STPPAGMTDNWE

-1195 EYDAATNNYYYIFD
+1195 EYDAATNNYYYMFD

-1312 RIVQPNGGRLGENS
+1312 RIVQPNGGRLGEHS
-1326 WAVTDLQ
+1326 WAITDLQ

-1352 PIQGLCEVWD
+1352 PIQGLCEVWT
-1362 GTSWQPATGI
+1362 GTEWAPATGI
-1372 EEDPVTEEF
+1372 EEDPVTTEF

>member
-1 MTQVGRISGGVLQD
+1 MAQLGRISGGVLQD

-25 KEYLSIRSES
+25 KEFLSIRSES

-43 DAVNN
+43 DAVNK

-62 VKTKIQSVN
+62 VKTKMQSVN

-88 LEVNSGEIYLAATPI
+88 LEVNSGEIYLTATPI
-103 NGADASIVLSGL
+103 NGADASVVLSGL

-128 TYNSNANL
+128 TYNSDADL

-193 PDVDDTFNIGE
+193 PDVNDTFDIGT
-204 DNKRMGEV
+204 DQKRMGEI
-212 HTYLLNGDL
+212 HTYLLNGEL

-228 IDDVQL
+228 IDNVQL

-248 NDSNRGDHPQGP
+248 DDTNRGDHPQGP

-272 ASSQGPV
+272 GSTEGPV

-287 YQEVFPLEVPTQVTI
+287 YQEEFPLEVPSQVTL
-302 IGQDIRNVIIT
+302 IGQDIRNVVIT
-313 PTSETRYNDA
+313 PTVATQDKDC

-330 TLENLTIKDFYSG
+330 TLENLTIKDFYYNS
-343 GNFFEITEIVD
+343 
-354 STTIKVNVGT
+354 
-364 GPYEHIYESGGT
+364 
-376 VDFSDSTSPINVTN
+376 INDT
-390 ATYDHTTGELTIQ
+390 
-403 LSSLHD
+403 
-409 SYVGHTIFLTS
+409 
-420 ITWSCNGGFRD
+420 
-431 YPDNGYAL
+431 GYAL
-439 KFAPNTVIT
+439 KFAPDTVIT
-448 TRSPYIQNVTVITKG
+448 TRSPYIQNITVITKG
-463 SVTSAND
+463 SVTSIDD
-470 PRGFDAGDA
+470 PRGFASGDA
-479 GKGAYIDGARVSDA
+479 GKGALIDGASVA
-493 SRNASM
+493 EESRNASM

-521 VEWLNSFTYF
+521 IEWLNSFTYF
-531 ASRGLYAK
+531 ANRGLYTK
-539 RGEEGHLSTDGSTV
+539 RGTTGHLSTDGSTLE
-553 DYGAEIRS
+553 YGAEIRS

-577 DSCIMYLINHNFAYI
+577 DGCIMYLINHNFAYI

-601 NTLVIEDNQWIEIN
+601 NTLVIEDNQWIEYN
-615 NGKVFIQNTDQLG
+615 NGKVYVQNTDQLG
-628 KFRVGDDFFVDLET
+628 KFKVGDDFFVNLET

-665 EDQTILNDSF
+665 EDQSILNDSF
-675 IQTGNIRFA
+675 VQTGNIRFA

-741 NVEIEQDF
+741 NVEIDQDF

-761 SSKLWDNVYTDD
+761 GSKLWDNVYTDE
-773 FRMDDVKIF
+773 FNIDDIKIF
-782 DNVITTTISNANLDL
+782 DNVITTTISNANLNL
-797 KSNQTGYVQT
+797 RSNQTGYVQT

-822 DIVFATTG
+822 DIVFSTTG
-830 NLIIDSTNVQGLIVP
+830 NLIIDSGTVQGLIVP
-845 RGTNIER
+845 RGTNIEK
-852 VETTGSLRFSNE
+852 VETTGSFRFSNE
-864 DNVFEGWGDGRI
+864 DNVFEGWGNDRI
-876 TFGGIYST
+876 SFGGVYST

-890 YTNPDDSIDINVAGL
+890 YSNPGDSIDINVAGL

-929 NVITSSESNADLE
+929 NLITSSESNADLE
-942 LRRKG
+942 VRRKG
-947 DQQITLNGQEY
+947 DQKVTLNGQEY
-958 FRNNIW
+958 FRDNIW
-964 TNPAEDG
+964 TNPADEG
-971 IFSIVSTDR
+971 ILSIVSTDR
-980 GYVKVDGTY
+980 GYVKIDGTY
-989 GVILGTT
+989 GVIVGTT
-996 GGVVTDNVNTLSIGT
+996 GGVVTDNVNNLSIGS
-1011 DTSSSLL
+1011 DTSASVL

-1037 GEFTTTGTKTF
+1037 GEFTTTSTKTF

-1082 NFDKDSQFVNV
+1082 NFDKDSQFVDV
-1093 TLPQPG
+1093 TFPQPG
-1099 NTTYVTKI
+1099 STTYVTRV

-1130 SSRLYLHTGSTK
+1130 GNKLYLHTGSTK

-1168 STPPTGMTNNWE
+1168 STPPAGMTNNWE

-1240 IIVGSDS
+1240 VIVGSDS

-1312 RIVQPNGGRLGENS
+1312 RIVQPNGGRLGENP
-1326 WAVTDLQ
+1326 WAITDLQ

-1352 PIQGLCEVWD
+1352 PIQGLCEVWT
-1362 GTSWQPATGI
+1362 GTEWAPATGV

-1390 IVLG
+1390 VVLG

>member
-1 MTQVGRISGGVLQD
+1 MAQMGRISGGVLQD

-25 KEYLSIRSES
+25 KEFLSVRSES

-43 DAVNN
+43 DAVNK

-62 VKTKIQSVN
+62 VKTKMQSVN

-79 PVYTIQNNE
+79 PVYTIQNNDI
-88 LEVNSGEIYLAATPI
+88 EVNSGEIYLTATPT
-103 NGADASIVLSGL
+103 NGIDASIVLSGL

-128 TYNSNANL
+128 TYNSDADL
-136 DLIPNGTGTV
+136 DFIPNGTGTV

-193 PDVDDTFNIGE
+193 PDVDDTFDIGT
-204 DNKRMGEV
+204 DQKRMGEI

-228 IDDVQL
+228 IDNVQL

-248 NDSNRGDHPQGP
+248 DDTNRGDHPQGP

-272 ASSQGPV
+272 GSTEGPV

-287 YQEVFPLEVPTQVTI
+287 YQEEFPLEVPSQVTL
-302 IGQDIRNVIIT
+302 IGQDIRNVVIT
-313 PTSETRYNDA
+313 PTVATQDKDC

-330 TLENLTIKDFYSG
+330 TLENLTIKDFYYNS
-343 GNFFEITEIVD
+343 
-354 STTIKVNVGT
+354 
-364 GPYEHIYESGGT
+364 
-376 VDFSDSTSPINVTN
+376 INDT
-390 ATYDHTTGELTIQ
+390 
-403 LSSLHD
+403 
-409 SYVGHTIFLTS
+409 
-420 ITWSCNGGFRD
+420 
-431 YPDNGYAL
+431 GYAL
-439 KFAPNTVIT
+439 KYAPDTVIT
-448 TRSPYIQNVTVITKG
+448 TRSPYIQNITVITKG
-463 SVTSAND
+463 SVTSIDD
-470 PRGFDAGDA
+470 PRGFNSGDA
-479 GKGAYIDGARVSDA
+479 GKGALIDGASVADE

-521 VEWLNSFTYF
+521 IEWLNSFTYF
-531 ASRGLYAK
+531 ANRGLYTK
-539 RGEEGHLSTDGSTV
+539 RGTTGHLSTDGSTV
-553 DYGAEIRS
+553 EYGAEIRS

-577 DSCIMYLINHNFAYI
+577 DGCIMYLINHNFAYI
-592 GVGKDVTND
+592 GAGKDVTND
-601 NTLVIEDNQWIEIN
+601 NTLVIEDNQWIEYN
-615 NGKVFIQNTDQLG
+615 NGKVYVQNTDQLG

-665 EDQTILNDSF
+665 EDQSILNDSF
-675 IQTGNIRFA
+675 VQTGNIRFA

-741 NVEIEQDF
+741 NVEIDQDF

-761 SSKLWDNVYTDD
+761 SSKLWDNVYTDE
-773 FRMDDVKIF
+773 FSIDDIKIF
-782 DNVITTTISNANLDL
+782 DNVITTTISNANLNL
-797 KSNQTGYVQT
+797 RSNQTGYVQT

-822 DIVFATTG
+822 DIVFSTTG
-830 NLIIDSTNVQGLIVP
+830 NLIIDSETVQGLIVP
-845 RGTNIER
+845 RGTNIEKI
-852 VETTGSLRFSNE
+852 ETTGSFRFSNE
-864 DNVFEGWGDGRI
+864 DNVFEGWGNDRI
-876 TFGGIYST
+876 TFGGVYST

-916 LNGLQSDSVLINN
+916 LHGLQSDSVLINN
-929 NVITSSESNADLE
+929 NIITSSESNADLE

-947 DQQITLNGQEY
+947 DQQVTLNGQEY
-958 FRNNIW
+958 FRDNVW
-964 TNPAEDG
+964 TNPAEED
-971 IFSIVSTDR
+971 ILSIVSTDR
-980 GYVKVDGTY
+980 GYVKIDGTY

-996 GGVVTDNVNTLSIGT
+996 GGVVTDNVNSLSIGS
-1011 DTSSSLL
+1011 DTSASVL

-1028 QASNSPSGD
+1028 QASSSPSGD
-1037 GEFTTTGTKTF
+1037 GEFTTTSVKTF
-1048 ASTTSGVQ
+1048 SSTTSGVQ

-1066 LTNIYEIE
+1066 ITNIYEIE

-1082 NFDKDSQFVNV
+1082 NFDKDSQFVDV
-1093 TLPQPG
+1093 TFPQPG
-1099 NTTYVTKI
+1099 STTYVTRV

-1130 SSRLYLHTGSTK
+1130 GNRLYVHTGTTK

-1168 STPPTGMTNNWE
+1168 STPPAGMTDNWE

-1195 EYDAATNNYYYIFD
+1195 EYDAATNNYYYMFD

-1312 RIVQPNGGRLGENS
+1312 RIVQPNGGRLGEHS
-1326 WAVTDLQ
+1326 WAITDLQ

-1352 PIQGLCEVWD
+1352 PIQGLCEVWT
-1362 GTSWQPATGI
+1362 GTEWAPATGI
-1372 EEDPVTEEF
+1372 EEDPVTTEF

>member
-1 MTQVGRISGGVLQD
+1 MAQMGRISGGVLQD

-25 KEYLSIRSES
+25 KEFLSVRSES

-43 DAVNN
+43 DAVNK

-62 VKTKIQSVN
+62 VKTKMQSVN

-79 PVYTIQNNE
+79 PVYTIQNNDI
-88 LEVNSGEIYLAATPI
+88 EVNSGEIYLTATPT
-103 NGADASIVLSGL
+103 NGIDASIVLSGL

-128 TYNSNANL
+128 TYNSNADL
-136 DLIPNGTGTV
+136 DFIPNGTGTV

-193 PDVDDTFNIGE
+193 PDVDDTFDIGT
-204 DNKRMGEV
+204 DQKRMGEI

-228 IDDVQL
+228 IDNVQL

-248 NDSNRGDHPQGP
+248 DDTNRGDHPQGP

-272 ASSQGPV
+272 GSTEGPV

-287 YQEVFPLEVPTQVTI
+287 YQEEFPLEVPSQVTL
-302 IGQDIRNVIIT
+302 IGQDIRNVVIT
-313 PTSETRYNDA
+313 PTVATQDKDC

-330 TLENLTIKDFYSG
+330 TLENLTIKDFYYNS
-343 GNFFEITEIVD
+343 
-354 STTIKVNVGT
+354 
-364 GPYEHIYESGGT
+364 
-376 VDFSDSTSPINVTN
+376 INDT
-390 ATYDHTTGELTIQ
+390 
-403 LSSLHD
+403 
-409 SYVGHTIFLTS
+409 
-420 ITWSCNGGFRD
+420 
-431 YPDNGYAL
+431 GYAL
-439 KFAPNTVIT
+439 KYAPDTVIT
-448 TRSPYIQNVTVITKG
+448 TRSPYIQNITVITKG
-463 SVTSAND
+463 SVTSIDD
-470 PRGFDAGDA
+470 PRGFNSGDA
-479 GKGAYIDGARVSDA
+479 GKGALIDGASVADE

-521 VEWLNSFTYF
+521 IEWLNSFTYF
-531 ASRGLYAK
+531 ANRGLYTK
-539 RGEEGHLSTDGSTV
+539 RGTTGHLSTDGSTV
-553 DYGAEIRS
+553 EYGAEIRS

-577 DSCIMYLINHNFAYI
+577 DGCIMYLINHNFAYI
-592 GVGKDVTND
+592 GAGKDVTND
-601 NTLVIEDNQWIEIN
+601 NTLVIEDNQWIEYN
-615 NGKVFIQNTDQLG
+615 NGKVYVQNTDQLG

-665 EDQTILNDSF
+665 EDQSILNDSF
-675 IQTGNIRFA
+675 VQTGNIRFA

-741 NVEIEQDF
+741 NVEIDQDF

-761 SSKLWDNVYTDD
+761 SSKLWDNVYTDE
-773 FRMDDVKIF
+773 FSIDDIKIF
-782 DNVITTTISNANLDL
+782 DNVITTTISNANLNL
-797 KSNQTGYVQT
+797 RSNQTGYVQT

-822 DIVFATTG
+822 DIVFSTTG
-830 NLIIDSTNVQGLIVP
+830 NLIIDSETVQGLIVP
-845 RGTNIER
+845 RGTNIEKI
-852 VETTGSLRFSNE
+852 ETTGSFRFSNE
-864 DNVFEGWGDGRI
+864 DNVFEGWGNDRI
-876 TFGGIYST
+876 TFGGVYST

-916 LNGLQSDSVLINN
+916 LHGLQSDSVLINN
-929 NVITSSESNADLE
+929 NIITSSESNADLE

-947 DQQITLNGQEY
+947 DQQVTLNGQEY
-958 FRNNIW
+958 FRDNVW
-964 TNPAEDG
+964 TNPAEED
-971 IFSIVSTDR
+971 ILSIVSTDR
-980 GYVKVDGTY
+980 GYVKIDGTY

-996 GGVVTDNVNTLSIGT
+996 GGVVTDNVNSLSIGS
-1011 DTSSSLL
+1011 DTSASVL

-1028 QASNSPSGD
+1028 QASSSPSGD
-1037 GEFTTTGTKTF
+1037 GEFTTTSVKTF
-1048 ASTTSGVQ
+1048 SSTTSGVQ

-1066 LTNIYEIE
+1066 ITNIYEIE

-1082 NFDKDSQFVNV
+1082 NFDKDSQFVDV
-1093 TLPQPG
+1093 TFPQPG
-1099 NTTYVTKI
+1099 STTYVTRV

-1130 SSRLYLHTGSTK
+1130 GNRLYVHTGTTK

-1168 STPPTGMTNNWE
+1168 STPPAGMTDNWE

-1195 EYDAATNNYYYIFD
+1195 EYDAATNNYYYMFD

-1312 RIVQPNGGRLGENS
+1312 RIVQPNGGRLGEHS
-1326 WAVTDLQ
+1326 WAITDLQ

-1352 PIQGLCEVWD
+1352 PIQGLCEVWT
-1362 GTSWQPATGI
+1362 GTEWAPATGI
-1372 EEDPVTEEF
+1372 EEDPVTTEF